1 MDLYNWKK
9 PRSMLPPCSSNDS
22 TLKAPL
28 NAKVLKQQ
36 NIQIGK
42 KKKSK
47 MKQIYDQLQENIIT
61 NHCFSY

>member
-1 MDLYNWKK
+1 MLQANRFKVISNIKKK

-42 KKKSK
+42 KIKLLSSKKK
-47 MKQIYDQLQENIIT
+47 EQNEKNI
-61 NHCFSY
+61 

>member
-1 MDLYNWKK
+1 
-9 PRSMLPPCSSNDS
+9 MLPPCSSNDS

-42 KKKSK
+42 KIKLLSSKKK
-47 MKQIYDQLQENIIT
+47 EQNEKNI
-61 NHCFSY
+61 

>member
-1 MDLYNWKK
+1 
-9 PRSMLPPCSSNDS
+9 MLPPCSSNDS

-42 KKKSK
+42 KIKLLSSKKK
-47 MKQIYDQLQENIIT
+47 EQNEKNIWST
-61 NHCFSY
+61 PGKYYYQSLF